1 MNYIACVDEN
11 WGIGKNG
18 DLLFSIKG
26 DMKFFRETT
35 LGKTV
40 VMGRKTLLSFPGSKP
55 LKNRR
60 NIVLTKNRDFS
71 CEGAEIVH
79 STEEFSALLKNDKAD
94 SDNIFVIGGAQ
105 IYNALYKFCKTAYI
119 TKVSAD
125 GNADVFIKDLD
136 KEQDWTVSSKSQS
149 FCENGL
155 EYTFY
160 TYENS
165 SPESFL

>member
-1 MNYIACVDEN
+1 M
-11 WGIGKNG
+11 
-18 DLLFSIKG
+18 
-26 DMKFFRETT
+26 
-35 LGKTV
+35 
-40 VMGRKTLLSFPGSKP
+40 
-55 LKNRR
+55 
-60 NIVLTKNRDFS
+60 
-71 CEGAEIVH
+71 
-79 STEEFSALLKNDKAD
+79 KNDKAD

>member
-71 CEGAEIVH
+71 CEDAEIVH
-79 STEEFSALLKNDKAD
+79 STEELSALLKNDKAD

>member
-60 NIVLTKNRDFS
+60 NIVLTKSRDFS

-79 STEEFSALLKNDKAD
+79 GIDELFALLKD
-94 SDNIFVIGGAQ
+94 SKEDGDNIFVIGGAQ
-105 IYNALYKFCKTAYI
+105 IYNILYKFCKTAYI

-125 GNADVFIKDLD
+125 GNADVFINDLD
-136 KEQDWTVSSKSQS
+136 KEQDWKVVSKSQS

>member
-55 LKNRR
+55 LKIRR

-79 STEEFSALLKNDKAD
+79 STEELSALLKNDKAD
-94 SDNIFVIGGAQ
+94 SDNILSSEGH
-105 IYNALYKFCKTAYI
+105 KFTMPFI
-119 TKVSAD
+119 NSAKQH
-125 GNADVFIKDLD
+125 ILLRYRPT
-136 KEQDWTVSSKSQS
+136 EMPM
-149 FCENGL
+149 CL
-155 EYTFY
+155 
-160 TYENS
+160 
-165 SPESFL
+165 

>member
-55 LKNRR
+55 LK
-60 NIVLTKNRDFS
+60 T
-71 CEGAEIVH
+71 AE
-79 STEEFSALLKNDKAD
+79 TL
-94 SDNIFVIGGAQ
+94 
-105 IYNALYKFCKTAYI
+105 C
-119 TKVSAD
+119 
-125 GNADVFIKDLD
+125 
-136 KEQDWTVSSKSQS
+136 
-149 FCENGL
+149 
-155 EYTFY
+155 
-160 TYENS
+160 
-165 SPESFL
+165 

>member
-40 VMGRKTLLSFPGSKP
+40 VMGRKTLLSFPGSNP

-71 CEGAEIVH
+71 CEDAEIVH
-79 STEEFSALLKNDKAD
+79 STEELSALLKNDKAD

-136 KEQDWTVSSKSQS
+136 KEQDWKVVSKSQS

>member
-1 MNYIACVDEN
+1 
-11 WGIGKNG
+11 
-18 DLLFSIKG
+18 
-26 DMKFFRETT
+26 
-35 LGKTV
+35 
-40 VMGRKTLLSFPGSKP
+40 MGRKTLLSFPGSNP

-71 CEGAEIVH
+71 CEDAEIVH
-79 STEEFSALLKNDKAD
+79 STEELSALLKNDKAD

-136 KEQDWTVSSKSQS
+136 KEQDWKVGFKKPKLLRKRPRIYLLHLRKQQS
-149 FCENGL
+149 RIFFIKMLDIFDKAC
-155 EYTFY
+155 YID
-160 TYENS
+160 NS
-165 SPESFL
+165 NYY

>member
-79 STEEFSALLKNDKAD
+79 STEELSALLKNDKAD

-136 KEQDWTVSSKSQS
+136 KEQDWMVSSKSQS

-155 EYTFY
+155 EYTSY

>member
-79 STEEFSALLKNDKAD
+79 GIDELFALLKDSKED

>member
-79 STEEFSALLKNDKAD
+79 STKELSDLLKNDKAD

>member
-40 VMGRKTLLSFPGSKP
+40 VMGRKTLLSFPGSNP

-71 CEGAEIVH
+71 CEDAEIVH
-79 STEEFSALLKNDKAD
+79 STEELSALLKNDKAD

-136 KEQDWTVSSKSQS
+136 KEQDWKVVSKSQS

-160 TYENS
+160 TYENR

>member
-71 CEGAEIVH
+71 CEDAEIVH
-79 STEEFSALLKNDKAD
+79 STEELFALLKDSKED

-136 KEQDWTVSSKSQS
+136 KEQDWKVSSKSQS